1 MGLLFPFLGYGIFI
15 SKEVLKML
23 FDHIGIHGWDDIET
37 LILSAVVSDHSVLFV
52 GDIGSNK
59 TEGSKIIAKAILGDN
74 IKFRNYE
81 VPTLNFDDLIGF
93 VNPKNL
99 ANGTLEFVPTP
110 LSIWNADAALFDE
123 INRANP
129 FIQSKLHEL
138 IRTRTLMGLPT
149 QLKMVFSAV
158 NPPERYQSGYMDM
171 ALASRFICVQVPNI
185 TSMKDAYIDQIIS
198 GNGHRQVPFDLKTMI
213 QKAGRCQFDKE
224 EINRVHQ
231 MCKKIITELSGQEI
245 IFNARQLKMMTK
257 MIKAGL
263 ALRHA
268 SGMERFSE
276 PDTITSYITS
286 VIPEIQGVVRSN
298 ANQGMIQGTIR
309 SIVSGFTL
317 GDPVTIAA
325 DIKELC
331 EVNITDSLAWVS
343 AMKQMAEME
352 EDPDTLKQ
360 AIQKIKTL
368 TGKEVVEEELAFNLV
383 QYIATQII
391 FKTVLKEDVQI
402 TRLLQRVDEIA
413 ASI

>member
-1 MGLLFPFLGYGIFI
+1 
-15 SKEVLKML
+15 ML
-23 FDHIGIHGWDDIET
+23 FDHIGIHGWDDIEP
-37 LILSAVVSDHSVLFV
+37 LILSAVVSDHSVLFI

-59 TEGSKIIAKAILGDN
+59 TEGSKVIAKAILGSN

-185 TSMKDAYIDQIIS
+185 TSMKDAHIDQIIS
-198 GNGHRQVPFDLKTMI
+198 GNGHRPPPPFDLKDMI
-213 QKAGRCQFDKE
+213 LKARRCQFSHE
-224 EINRVHQ
+224 EITRVHQ
-231 MCKKIITELSGQEI
+231 MCKKIILELSGQEI
-245 IFNARQLKMMTK
+245 IFNGRQLRMMTK

-268 SGMERFSE
+268 SDMEQFAD
-276 PDTITSYITS
+276 PDTITAYIIS
-286 VIPEIQGVVRSN
+286 VIPELQGVVRSN
-298 ANQGMIQGTIR
+298 ANHGMVQGTIR

-317 GDPVTIAA
+317 GDPVTIAS

-343 AMKQMAEME
+343 AMKQMADME

-360 AIQKIKTL
+360 AIHKIKTL
-368 TGKEVVEEELAFNLV
+368 TGKEVIEQELAFNLV

-391 FKTVLKEDVQI
+391 FKTVLKEDVPI
-402 TRLLQRVDEIA
+402 MHLLKRANEIA

>member
-1 MGLLFPFLGYGIFI
+1 
-15 SKEVLKML
+15 ML
-23 FDHIGIHGWDDIET
+23 FDHINIHGWDNIEP

-59 TEGSKIIAKAILGDN
+59 TEGSKVIAKALLGDN

-149 QLKMVFSAV
+149 QLKLVFSAV

-171 ALASRFICVQVPNI
+171 ALASRFVCVQVPNI
-185 TSMKDAYIDQIIS
+185 TAMKDAHIDQIIS
-198 GNGHRQVPFDLKTMI
+198 DNGHRPSPFNLKTII
-213 QKAGRCQFDKE
+213 QKARRCQFSKD
-224 EINRVHQ
+224 EITRVHQ
-231 MCKKIITELSGQEI
+231 MCKKIIQELSGQEI

-276 PDTITSYITS
+276 PDTITTYITS

-298 ANQGMIQGTIR
+298 ANQGMVQGTIR

-343 AMKQMAEME
+343 AMKQMAEQE

-360 AIQKIKTL
+360 AIHKLKTL
-368 TGKEVVEEELAFNLV
+368 KGKEVIEEELSSNLV
-383 QYIATQII
+383 QYIATQIV
-391 FKTVLKEDVQI
+391 FKTVLKEDVPI
-402 TRLLQRVDEIA
+402 TNLLKRANEIV

>member
-1 MGLLFPFLGYGIFI
+1 
-15 SKEVLKML
+15 ML
-23 FDHIGIHGWDDIET
+23 FDHIGIHGWDDIEP
-37 LILSAVVSDHSVLFV
+37 LILAGALSDIAVLFI

-59 TEGSKIIAKAILGDN
+59 TEGSKLIAKALLGDN
-74 IKFRNYE
+74 INFRNYE

-93 VNPKNL
+93 VNPKHL
-99 ANGTLEFVPTP
+99 ADGTLEFVPTP
-110 LSIWNADAALFDE
+110 LSVWNADAALLDE

-138 IRTRTLMGLPT
+138 IRTKSLMGLPT
-149 QLKMVFSAV
+149 QLKLVFSAV

-171 ALASRFICVQVPNI
+171 ALASRFVCIQVPNI
-185 TSMKDAYIDQIIS
+185 ITMKDVHIDQIIS
-198 GNGHRQVPFDLKTMI
+198 GNGNRPPSFDLKTMI
-213 QKAGRCQFDKE
+213 QKAGRCQFSKE
-224 EINRVHQ
+224 EITRVHQ

-257 MIKAGL
+257 MVKAGL
-263 ALRHA
+263 ALKHA

-276 PDTITSYITS
+276 PDTLTAYITS
-286 VIPEIQGVVRSN
+286 VIPEINGVVRSN
-298 ANQGMIQGTIR
+298 ANQGMVQGTIR

-325 DIKELC
+325 DMNELC

-343 AMKQMAEME
+343 AMKQ
-352 EDPDTLKQ
+352 
-360 AIQKIKTL
+360 AIHKIKTL
-368 TGKEVVEEELAFNLV
+368 TRKEVIEEELAFNLV

-391 FKTVLKEDVQI
+391 FKTVLKEDVPI
-402 TRLLQRVDEIA
+402 THLLQRANEIA